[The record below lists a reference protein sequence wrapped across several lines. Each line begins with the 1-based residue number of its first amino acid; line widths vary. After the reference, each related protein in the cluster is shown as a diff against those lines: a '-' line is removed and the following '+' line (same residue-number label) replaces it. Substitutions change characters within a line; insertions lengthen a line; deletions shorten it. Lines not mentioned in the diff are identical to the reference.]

1 MKLLFTY
8 TFKSYILIF
17 VTLGLLLFT
26 GYGERVQARE
36 EFTNASLKGN
46 YATVNIGRGGYLPQ
60 AGISVASYD
69 GKGNFSGTTIQ
80 DVPGPGNRERI
91 FLKSSFNGTYTI
103 DANGTGTGSITTN
116 LPDGSKHQ
124 VNIVLV
130 ITEAEVINGVMV
142 AKEFSFIYENLAPGT
157 GNLFTLTA
165 TRLPDGGKF
174 TNASL
179 KGNYAYTLTGY
190 GGPLP
195 QAAVGLMNYDGKESF
210 SGNAI
215 VNLPGPTF
223 GARVLAT
230 APFVRPYTVN
240 PDGTGTAT
248 PPGESDIAFVITKA
262 DLIGDIKVAR
272 EVFFIVR
279 ELNAATGNL
288 VTGIIKK
295 LPD

>member
-1 MKLLFTY
+1 MRLSFAY
-8 TFKSYILIF
+8 TVKFYIL
-17 VTLGLLLFT
+17 VLLSLRLLLLT
-26 GYGERVQARE
+26 GYSEGAQARE
-36 EFTNASLKGN
+36 EFSNASLKGD
-46 YATVNIGRGGYLPQ
+46 YATVNIGRGGYVPQ

-80 DVPGPGNRERI
+80 DVPGPGNRERV
-91 FLKSSFNGTYTI
+91 FLKASFNGTYKV
-103 DANGTGTGSITTN
+103 DGNGTGTGTITTN

-124 VNIVLV
+124 VNIVFV
-130 ITEAEVINGVMV
+130 ITEAETLDGVKI
-142 AKEFSFIYENLAPGT
+142 ATEFSFIHETLSLT
-157 GNLFTLTA
+157 GNLFTLVA

-179 KGNYAYTLTGY
+179 KGNYAYTLLGL

-195 QAAVGLMNYDGKESF
+195 QAAVGLMNYDGNSSF
-210 SGNAI
+210 TGTAI

-223 GARVLAT
+223 GARTFVT

-248 PPGESDIAFVITKA
+248 PPGESDIAFVITRA
-262 DLIGDIKVAR
+262 DRVGDIKVAR

-279 ELNAATGNL
+279 ELNPVTGNL
-288 VTGIIKK
+288 LTGVIKK

>member
-1 MKLLFTY
+1 MT
-8 TFKSYILIF
+8 
-17 VTLGLLLFT
+17 GLLLMT
-26 GYGERVQARE
+26 VNTASAQAGEG
-36 EFTNASLKGN
+36 FTNASLKGD

-60 AGISVASYD
+60 VGISVASYD
-69 GKGNFSGTTIQ
+69 GKGNFSGISTQSI
-80 DVPGPGNRERI
+80 PGPDNRARV
-91 FLKSSFNGTYTI
+91 FLKTTFNGTYAV

-124 VNIVLV
+124 VNIVFA
-130 ITEAEVINGVMV
+130 ITAAEMLDGVKI
-142 AKEFSFIYENLAPGT
+142 ATEFSFIHETLSLT
-157 GNLFTLTA
+157 GNLFTLVA

-174 TNASL
+174 SNASL
-179 KGNYAYTLTGY
+179 KGNYAYTLLGQ

-195 QAAVGLMNYDGKESF
+195 QAAVGLMNYDGKASF
-210 SGNAI
+210 SGTAI

-223 GARVLAT
+223 GARAFVT

-262 DLIGDIKVAR
+262 DLVGDIKVAR

-279 ELNAATGNL
+279 ELNAVTGNL
-288 VTGIIKK
+288 LTGVIKK

>member
-1 MKLLFTY
+1 MATID
-8 TFKSYILIF
+8 SA
-17 VTLGLLLFT
+17 
-26 GYGERVQARE
+26 QAAE
-36 EFTNASLKGN
+36 GFSNASLKGD

-60 AGISVASYD
+60 AGVSVASYD

-80 DVPGPGNRERI
+80 DVPGPDNRGRV
-91 FLKSSFNGTYTI
+91 FLKTTFNGTYTI

-124 VNIVLV
+124 VNIVLA
-130 ITEAEVINGVMV
+130 ITEAEMVGGVKI
-142 AKEFSFIYENLAPGT
+142 AQEFSFIHESLAPVT
-157 GNLFTLTA
+157 GNLLTLTA

-179 KGNYAYTLTGY
+179 KGSYAYTLTGY

-223 GARVLAT
+223 GTRAFAT

-248 PPGESDIAFVITKA
+248 PPGESDIAFVITRA
-262 DLIGDIKVAR
+262 DLVGDIKVAR

>member
-1 MKLLFTY
+1 MKLNVISVVFLMV
-8 TFKSYILIF
+8 SPLI
-17 VTLGLLLFT
+17 T
-26 GYGERVQARE
+26 GISIMATSESVQAAE
-36 EFTNASLKGN
+36 GFSNASLKGD

-80 DVPGPGNRERI
+80 DVPSSDHRSRV
-91 FLKSSFNGTYTI
+91 FLKTTFNGNYAV
-103 DANGTGTGSITTN
+103 DANGTGTGTITTN

-124 VNIVLV
+124 VNIVFA
-130 ITEAEVINGVMV
+130 ITAAETLDGVKT
-142 AKEFSFIYENLAPGT
+142 ATEFSFIHETLSPTT
-157 GNLFTLTA
+157 GNLFTLVA
-165 TRLPDGGKF
+165 SRLPDGGKF
-174 TNASL
+174 SNASL
-179 KGNYAYTLTGY
+179 KGNYAYTLLGL

-195 QAAVGLMNYDGKESF
+195 QAAVGLMNYDGKASF
-210 SGNAI
+210 SGTAI

-223 GARVLAT
+223 GARAFVT

-262 DLIGDIKVAR
+262 DRVGDIKVAR

-279 ELNAATGNL
+279 ELNPVTGNL
-288 VTGIIKK
+288 VTGVIKK